1 MAPITALTAVLN
13 LQFAVSHPREIFRVL
28 GLMKMDMLTFTV
40 QSLCIHLQ
48 DHTIQYERKK
58 FQELL
63 DKLPSK
69 SVGKGEENCYF
80 YRSY

>member
-1 MAPITALTAVLN
+1 
-13 LQFAVSHPREIFRVL
+13 
-28 GLMKMDMLTFTV
+28 MDMLNFTI
-40 QSLCIHLQ
+40 QSIRTHLQ
-48 DHTIQYERKK
+48 DHTVQYERKK

-69 SVGKGEENCYF
+69 SVGKVEENCYF

>member
-1 MAPITALTAVLN
+1 MAPTTAFTAVLN
-13 LQFAVSHPREIFRVL
+13 LQFTVSLPREIFRVL
-28 GLMKMDMLTFTV
+28 GLMKMDMLNFTI
-40 QSLCIHLQ
+40 QSLRTHLQ

-69 SVGKGEENCYF
+69 SEGKGEENCYF
-80 YRSY
+80 YRS

>member
-1 MAPITALTAVLN
+1 
-13 LQFAVSHPREIFRVL
+13 
-28 GLMKMDMLTFTV
+28 MDMLNFTI
-40 QSLCIHLQ
+40 QSIRTHLQ
-48 DHTIQYERKK
+48 DHTVQYERKK

-69 SVGKGEENCYF
+69 SVGKAEENCYF

>member
-1 MAPITALTAVLN
+1 MPPTAALK
-13 LQFAVSHPREIFRVL
+13 LQFTVSHRREIFRVL
-28 GLMKMDMLTFTV
+28 GLMKMDMLNFTI
-40 QSLCIHLQ
+40 QSIRTHLQ
-48 DHTIQYERKK
+48 DHTVQYERKK

-69 SVGKGEENCYF
+69 SVGKVEENCYF